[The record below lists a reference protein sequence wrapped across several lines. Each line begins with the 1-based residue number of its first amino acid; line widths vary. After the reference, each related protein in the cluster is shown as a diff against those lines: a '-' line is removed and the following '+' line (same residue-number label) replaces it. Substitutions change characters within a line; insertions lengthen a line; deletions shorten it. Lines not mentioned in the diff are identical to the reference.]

1 MSAAARRAVT
11 WLHRF
16 EDGLIAVAVLVLI
29 LVAGAQ
35 ILLRNV
41 FETGLAFADPMLRA
55 LVLWTAMLGALAAA
69 RENRHIGLDIV
80 TFFVRGRA
88 ARVMRVVS
96 LGFAA
101 AICAAMAWYSV
112 TLVQLDWDS
121 GAEAFAGVPV
131 WAVEAI
137 LPVGFALLALRLI
150 VQACL
155 PPPPPHAP
163 AAGEPA

>member
-11 WLHRF
+11 WLHRV

-88 ARVMRVVS
+88 ARALRVVS

-101 AICAAMAWYSV
+101 AICTAMAWYSV

-131 WAVEAI
+131 WAVESI

-155 PPPPPHAP
+155 PPPPP
-163 AAGEPA
+163 AGEPA

>member
-1 MSAAARRAVT
+1 MSGGARRALV

-29 LVAGAQ
+29 VVAGAQ

-80 TFFVRGRA
+80 TYFARGRL
-88 ARVMRVVS
+88 ARGLRVVS
-96 LGFAA
+96 LSFAA
-101 AICAAMAWYSV
+101 VVCAAMAWYSV
-112 TLVQLDWDS
+112 TLVQLDLDS

-131 WAVEAI
+131 WVVESI
-137 LPVGFALLALRLI
+137 LPVGFALLALRLL

-155 PPPPPHAP
+155 PPAPHAP
-163 AAGEPA
+163 VSGDPA